1 MAHKTVAVLLAIG
14 LMMASCSENKE
25 EKKAEAMLEKA
36 KMELQE
42 CQYDKALHTIDSMRK
57 ACPGAIE
64 ARKEGLKLYQEV
76 ALTQAQSDLART
88 DSMLQAAKIDYEKMR
103 SEVETAKRELRATPA
118 QLQSVTLMKM
128 RMDSLQVR
136 FDVQCAKIKYI
147 HKKQRE

>member
-14 LMMASCSENKE
+14 LTMVACSENKV

-57 ACPGAIE
+57 ACPEAIY

-76 ALTQAQSDLART
+76 ALAQAQSDLART
-88 DSMLQAAKIDYEKMR
+88 DSMLQAAKRDYEKMR
-103 SEVETAKRELRATPA
+103 SEVEAAKRELRATPD
-118 QLQSVTLMKM
+118 QLQSVTLKKM
-128 RMDSLQVR
+128 RTDSLQVR